1 MVLVAVK
8 NLIAGNPA
16 ASNKPLL
23 PTNEN
28 GRGYQATNAE
38 ASFSSQFTIKEI
50 DNPRVVSDII
60 IGLSDGLTVPFALT
74 AGLSSL
80 GSTKLVIT
88 GGLAE
93 LVSGAIS
100 MGLGGYLAAKSESEY
115 YETMLRKEK
124 EIYHDTPKESI
135 SSVHEALGEFNISP
149 ETVDAIMGDLQ
160 RNDESLAAFMVKMV
174 RGIEEPSEDRELT
187 SALTIGGAYFLGGFV
202 PLLPYFLVETVEK
215 GLIYSVIIMMI
226 TLFAFG
232 YFKTVLSL
240 GSDCQQHQRIW
251 NGVSMLLVGGIAA
264 GAAWALVKAIE
275 T

>member
-8 NLIAGNPA
+8 NLITGGPT
-16 ASNKPLL
+16 KPLL
-23 PTNEN
+23 PTDQSQV
-28 GRGYQATNAE
+28 GYQATTDG
-38 ASFSSQFTIKEI
+38 SFVSQFSIKEI
-50 DNPRVVSDII
+50 ENPRVVSDII

-80 GSTKLVIT
+80 GSAKLVIT

-124 EIYHDTPKESI
+124 ATYHESPKES
-135 SSVHEALGEFNISP
+135 VNGVQEALGEFNISP
-149 ETVDAIMGDLQ
+149 ATVEAVMSDLQ
-160 RNDESLAAFMVKMV
+160 RNDEFLAAFMVKMV
-174 RGIEEPSEDRELT
+174 RGIEEPQEGRELT

-202 PLLPYFLVETVEK
+202 PLLPYFLVDTVEK
-215 GLIYSVIIMMI
+215 GLIYSVVIMMI

-240 GSDCQQHQRIW
+240 GSDCLQKQRVW
-251 NGVSMLLVGGIAA
+251 NGVSMLLVGGVAA

-275 T
+275 A